1 MGIHVARHVAL
12 SLKPVVPE
20 KHENPWAVTSVEI
33 IQQKDLTNCSA
44 RRSKRQSL
52 HCHCLPCSEVRV
64 VPPKQEWV
72 AELRVTRSSW
82 VSLYKGKMPIGL
94 SVPSALGDSFF
105 SSAKYDGSW
114 IFTFTTPGPILLID
128 LSPPLPASRGREAC
142 RPTLMDPILPSP
154 RYLEAIQ

>member
-1 MGIHVARHVAL
+1 MARHVAL
-12 SLKPVVPE
+12 SLKPIAPE

-64 VPPKQEWV
+64 VPPKKEWV
-72 AELRVTRSSW
+72 AELRVTRSSWVIW

-105 SSAKYDGSW
+105 SSAEYDGSW